1 MTLVSRNPIIA
12 IYAFRSRDTTD
23 LKPYTGQHTRC
34 DYPGILKSNK
44 SMHLTAN
51 WAPEILSEVGPA
63 ATNVQAPANVSLSE
77 TSPEIPVL
85 KAPGRESYTKSR
97 WDLTPTE
104 VVDVSNFEWSLK
116 RSLPNRSSLRRSF
129 RQTKAGLCTRLQ
141 SYKDIR
147 LGEGEKWAIQ
157 EGSLVVCIDPL
168 YTHLDRKERHPDEFE
183 FATGDFYIVCRLY
196 ADLWALCAKVS
207 LAPHSESHYDGV
219 SDNFDTHFAFLPLC
233 TLTLAANLSAF
244 MKRCSGYTKSF
255 QQDIRYPDFSNEH
268 TANGNATHYSRCSK
282 SFCRR

>member
-1 MTLVSRNPIIA
+1 
-12 IYAFRSRDTTD
+12 
-23 LKPYTGQHTRC
+23 
-34 DYPGILKSNK
+34 
-44 SMHLTAN
+44 
-51 WAPEILSEVGPA
+51 
-63 ATNVQAPANVSLSE
+63 
-77 TSPEIPVL
+77 
-85 KAPGRESYTKSR
+85 
-97 WDLTPTE
+97 
-104 VVDVSNFEWSLK
+104 
-116 RSLPNRSSLRRSF
+116 F

-255 QQDIRYPDFSNEH
+255 QQDIRYPGNGLPVTPPERSHSLNASKQIFQTNTLQMEMPPIILDARSHFAADETERDFVPLDSTLEPLF
-268 TANGNATHYSRCSK
+268 SR
-282 SFCRR
+282 FGGRRERVHQLG